1 MDYQIGFDD
10 ALVIHIQTTLM
21 EHTCNNGVQKYPTSY
36 DHMSTLTLSQQYNII
51 SGLSNYPWSEV
62 LNYHNKVA
70 KITGNKSR
78 SAIYRSYCKEKK
90 PASVR
95 NKLIYYWVAGKYDY
109 CDKMLTYLMIESL

>member
-51 SGLSNYPWSEV
+51 SGLSNYPWSEG
-62 LNYHNKVA
+62 LKYLNKVA
-70 KITGNKSR
+70 KITGNKSC
-78 SAIYRSYCKEKK
+78 SAIYMSYCKEKK